1 MSDLVGYLEDRFSD
15 DKAHI
20 IEVVKNKGMDQ
31 LHSSAADLC
40 FCFLHMPKA
49 GFLMTR
55 LIKVLFFSIF
65 RLSNAKIKEKF

>member
-20 IEVVKNKGMDQ
+20 IEVVKNEWIN

-40 FCFLHMPKA
+40 FCFFAYAKGRFSHDKA
-49 GFLMTR
+49 Y
-55 LIKVLFFSIF
+55 
-65 RLSNAKIKEKF
+65 

>member
-20 IEVVKNKGMDQ
+20 IEVVKNEWIN

-40 FCFLHMPKA
+40 FSFLHMPKA

>member
-31 LHSSAADLC
+31 SA
-40 FCFLHMPKA
+40 
-49 GFLMTR
+49 
-55 LIKVLFFSIF
+55 
-65 RLSNAKIKEKF
+65 